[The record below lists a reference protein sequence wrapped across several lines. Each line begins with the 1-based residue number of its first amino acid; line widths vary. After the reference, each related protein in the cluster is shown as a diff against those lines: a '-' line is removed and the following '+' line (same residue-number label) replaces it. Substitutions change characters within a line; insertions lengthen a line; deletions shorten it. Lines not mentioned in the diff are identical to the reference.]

1 MSFDCRAGWP
11 ELQNY
16 RAALANLWLWK
27 HPELSRLHVWWEA
40 KGFTDK
46 SGALF
51 YVGLGDM
58 SNDSPDEARMS
69 CPISSPSKRDGAFRF
84 LTPHHARMLKS
95 RMESFS
101 ADEPEMMGD
110 WKEKAERSIDLYEGV
125 KAPLGSPA
133 WLGV

>member
-1 MSFDCRAGWP
+1 MGFDCRAGWP

-16 RAALANLWLWK
+16 RAAKANLWLWE
-27 HPELSRLHVWWEA
+27 HPELRRLHVWWEA

-69 CPISSPSKRDGAFRF
+69 CPISSPSKRDGSFRF
-84 LTPHHARMLKS
+84 LTPDHARRLKS
-95 RMESFS
+95 RMERFS
-101 ADEPEMMGD
+101 AETEVMKD
-110 WKEKAERSIDLYEGV
+110 WRAKATHSIELYEGIN
-125 KAPLGSPA
+125 APLGSSA
-133 WLGV
+133 WLGL